1 MDKTKFELM
10 AAEKLATETDKDV
23 VARLAALPALEYDRT
38 RTKAAKDLGV
48 RPATLDTM
56 VKATRANDE
65 GSTAPFAGVE
75 PWPDPVDPAS
85 LLSDVAEAVRR
96 FIVCE
101 SHQADAVALWVAF
114 THLIDAVEVAPLAIV
129 NAPEKA
135 CGKSQLLILLGR
147 LVARPLPAAN
157 SSAAFLFRA
166 VEMWTPTI
174 LIDEADTFIRE
185 NEELKGLVN
194 AGHTRQNAFVGR
206 VVGDNHEPKLFKV
219 WGAKALAGIALEKH
233 LPDATMSRA
242 IIINMRR
249 KMPGEKVERLRYAEQ
264 GLFEELA
271 SKLARLGDD
280 YQEHVRLSRPALPNE
295 LSDRAQDN
303 WEPLLAI
310 AGCAGE
316 EWIRRATKA
325 ALLLSGEADSS
336 QSAGNELLADIR
348 SVFESG
354 GSDRIKTADL
364 IAALVADEEAAW
376 ATWNKGRPL
385 TPRQLNRML
394 AGYGVRSK
402 NVRIGYEQAKGFERA
417 DFTDAFS
424 RYISSPTPGKCRPAV
439 PSAANPINT
448 GLCAGRVETLGRVAR
463 EPEKVAERDAGR
475 MGASRDGEESESVPL
490 EPAPN
495 KARDGGTD
503 KTGFLGEGEST
514 MPSPQSDESVRSF

>member
-1 MDKTKFELM
+1 MDKSRFEMM
-10 AAEKLATETDKDV
+10 AEEKLDTETDDAV
-23 VARLAALPALEYDRT
+23 IARLAALPPMQYDRI
-38 RTKAAKDLGV
+38 RRAEANKLGV
-48 RPATLDTM
+48 QVGTLDSM
-56 VKATRANDE
+56 IKATRANDE
-65 GSTAPFAGVE
+65 ESTAPFANVE
-75 PWPDPVDPAS
+75 PWPEPIDPAG
-85 LLSDVAEAVRR
+85 LLSDVAEAVKR

-101 SHQADAVALWVAF
+101 PHQADAVALWAAF

-135 CGKSQLLILLGR
+135 CGKSQLLTLMGQ

-174 LIDEADTFIRE
+174 LIDEADTFIRD

-219 WGAKALAGIALEKH
+219 WGAKAMAGIALEKH

-271 SKLARLGDD
+271 SKLARFGENYQDD
-280 YQEHVRLSRPALPNE
+280 VRRARPILPNE

-325 ALLLSGEADSS
+325 ALLLSGESDSS
-336 QSAGNELLADIR
+336 QSAANELLADIQHA
-348 SVFESG
+348 F
-354 GSDRIKTADL
+354 DRKNAERIATSKL
-364 IAALVADEEAAW
+364 IDALVEDEEAAW
-376 ATWNKGRPL
+376 ATYNRGKPI
-385 TPRQLNRML
+385 TARQLGRML
-394 AGYGVRSK
+394 KGYSIHSK
-402 NVRIGYEQAKGFERA
+402 NIRIGYEQSKGYERS
-417 DFTDAFS
+417 DFKDAFS
-424 RYISSPTPGKCRPAV
+424 RYLSPSTATPENICPNV
-439 PSAANPINT
+439 PDAANPITT
-448 GLCAGRVETLGRVAR
+448 GLDAVRMENQVLVT
-463 EPEKVAERDAGR
+463 KWDAGR
-475 MGASRDGEESESVPL
+475 TEKTGTAAKHESVPL
-490 EPAPN
+490 EPLPD
-495 KARDGGTD
+495 KAWDDGTD
-503 KTGFLGEGEST
+503 KSPVST
-514 MPSPQSDESVRSF
+514 VGGKGVEF